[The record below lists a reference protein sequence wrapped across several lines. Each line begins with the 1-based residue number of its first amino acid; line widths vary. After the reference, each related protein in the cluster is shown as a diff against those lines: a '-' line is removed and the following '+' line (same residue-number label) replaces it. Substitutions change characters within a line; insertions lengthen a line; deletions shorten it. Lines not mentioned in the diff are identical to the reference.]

1 MDVTRDTFEA
11 AIDALEA
18 AVADPHFAF
27 WRCARARAPLP
38 PSIRARGD
46 SDRIVLFFSHAVV
59 RTHCINTNQ
68 TLLSQ
73 EKRKEDYA
81 NRLAPR
87 SPSSGA
93 NDDESPPS

>member
-1 MDVTRDTFEA
+1 MGLGGEGGGRGMA
-11 AIDALEA
+11 A
-18 AVADPHFAF
+18 
-27 WRCARARAPLP
+27 
-38 PSIRARGD
+38 
-46 SDRIVLFFSHAVV
+46 VLFFSHAVV

-93 NDDESPPS
+93 NDDESPES